1 MVRGFIESEAF
12 YKGSFGVS
20 MTELKFGMPEDVG
33 GHLEV
38 RLGDP
43 GDLDGTASFL
53 FRGSIDRVDTIDLL
67 GSKGFFIW
75 DYKTGSIKED
85 SKSLQLPLYLFA
97 ASRLLKYH
105 SPAGGG
111 YYHIR
116 RPGDIQ
122 RQTVLGAELWDA
134 REPTSVMMEAAG
146 RSSLS
151 RMKDALDTALDL
163 ISSARNGSFP
173 PKERCTDR
181 YCRFSDVC
189 RRGDI

>member
-1 MVRGFIESEAF
+1 MVRGFLESEAF

-33 GHLEV
+33 GLEEV

-43 GDLDGTASFL
+43 GDPGGTASFL
-53 FRGSIDRVDTIDLL
+53 FRGSIDRIDTLDLS

-75 DYKTGSIKED
+75 DYKTGSSKED
-85 SKSLQLPLYLFA
+85 NKSLQLPLYLLA
-97 ASRLLKYH
+97 ASRLLKDR

-111 YYHIR
+111 YYYIR

-122 RQTVLGAELWDA
+122 RQTMLGTELWDA
-134 REPTSVMMEAAG
+134 REPTREMMEAVG

-163 ISSARNGSFP
+163 IASARIGSFP

-181 YCRFSDVC
+181 YCRFGDVC